1 MAMDRRQ
8 KLKSPTREDA
18 LLFPYNSNSYI
29 IKHLKSIFVGQ
40 TLCTQLVYARFV
52 VVAIA
57 DVGFYVIPHY
67 VQESRVIRSPKM
79 FDLP

>member
-57 DVGFYVIPHY
+57 DVGFLFLCYTALC
-67 VQESRVIRSPKM
+67 SRVPCNSFTK
-79 FDLP
+79 DV